1 WGVDALLG
9 EETRPHKDVDI
20 IARLSNTEKLRE
32 ILHRNGFVIRPGGT
46 PSNFVLADSSGREID
61 VHAVTFDET
70 GNGVYRMVN
79 GQDWIY
85 PAAGFGG
92 QGTVSNVPVR
102 CLSPDAQVLCHA
114 HGYVPTEKDIEDME
128 RLRARFGVELP
139 AHLRRAGG
147 SSSRHAPLTIDRYP
161 MIRLRHIKKSFQ
173 DKSDINEVLRGIDL
187 DVMAGEFVSIK
198 GSPGAG
204 KS

>member
-1 WGVDALLG
+1 VSYWFYNSIGFGGRALPAPVAELDVRRRKNESMNSSAVVELLRLLDDAHIEVWLDGGWGVDALLG
-9 EETRPHKDVDI
+9 GEARPHKDVDI
-20 IARLSNTEKLRE
+20 IARLSDTEKLRD
-32 ILHRNGFVIRPGGT
+32 ILHGKGFVIRPGGT

-70 GNGVYRMVN
+70 GNGVYRMAN

-114 HGYVPTEKDIEDME
+114 HGYVPTEKDVEDME

-147 SSSRHAPLTIDRYP
+147 SS
-161 MIRLRHIKKSFQ
+161 
-173 DKSDINEVLRGIDL
+173 
-187 DVMAGEFVSIK
+187 
-198 GSPGAG
+198 
-204 KS
+204 